1 MDIKELE
8 DYRLSDAVKFHTHL
22 NPRIWGTDEHLLPEV
37 REKLLAIAADFKEFL
52 GLDLEVKD
60 ITISG
65 SNAAYTYTD
74 HSDIDLHLVADL
86 PKADIGELYRELF
99 DAKKYQYNDQ
109 HNFTIGGYPVELYVQ
124 NANQDHKSQGIYSV
138 LNNNWVSVPKRRK
151 PDIDDISVKSKYED
165 LGNRIEAAIKSGDV
179 KQLEQLGSK
188 VREFRQA
195 GLDQTGEF
203 GPENLAFKVLRS
215 NGTLDRLRAA
225 RQAAKNQEL
234 SIDETREKIP
244 FKYGFKTQKPME
256 DWHPNEEPPGPES
269 KPEMPAGTVMV
280 DVSDVYDWYKLGQDI
295 SDLDH
300 ADPKM
305 YGQGAPQTI
314 INFGS
319 EDLEHKYIKKL
330 EKLGL
335 KTHDI
340 DPSGK
345 KLDRETEFRVN
356 ESADN
361 IQTQLEKF
369 AAFCSERL
377 GIENPPRIQ
386 LKKDPEWSKRNAT
399 FGRYMPEV
407 ETLVLSVANR
417 HPMDIMRTLAHEL
430 VHRRQD
436 EIEPMPGHAG
446 DTGSKWENEANARA
460 GVLMR
465 DWGAKNPGMF
475 DKKPLGEGTESNID
489 WVKPNFDYE
498 WDEIEF
504 QAKQPQVPADVRNYM
519 AKYFPNK
526 QAWMKSVQQGK
537 SVVMPPNHGQKIRN
551 YTDNK
556 QDLLHAL
563 SPASHD
569 PEGPAKEKRV
579 NALFDKGGPIE
590 MPIILKTSEGL
601 WLIGGKTRLGTAN
614 LLKGIPAKVWLIG
627 GQQVVA
633 EASGYIPVNKKE
645 AKDPRYSMAI
655 TVDIKPGEVKR
666 QAAKMGWKTN
676 PAGTP
681 PTARTN
687 GLVESLQRK
696 LDQVKAE
703 TLTEEQ
709 LDEVNMS
716 PGALQS
722 WAKEHAAGMK
732 SGFEAELIFKDL
744 LKDAD
749 DEEDE
754 DDGDMEPDY
763 DQDEQADDID
773 DVLEFFSSELTTR
786 ERNRLS
792 DEMYTNYREWYDEA
806 VLEAFEDRARWL
818 VKEYLEENKWD
829 WQDKIAEYLQDTLG
843 KTQEES
849 DVIMNQ
855 GQENDDGS
863 DNPDYVF
870 AQREVEDQFDKLVEQ
885 TVSEGFDND
894 NYQAAYDEFARD
906 FDGRTERDWLRTQGI
921 RNMSDVSNEYSIDWP
936 HWRPVGRERD
946 EFADGNYHSSYAE
959 MLANRLKETLGVK
972 TQVESGTRGASA
984 KRRTPSDVW
993 VFEADGSLNADA
1005 RTDMP
1010 VEIVSPPMPLE
1021 QTLEI
1026 MPKFFEWA
1034 ASQGAYANRSTGLHM
1049 SVSMPE
1055 HAGDNL
1061 DYAKAALFLGD
1072 QYVLEQFGR
1081 TAQSY
1086 CQSALKE
1093 IKKRIDQRRKNLIPA
1108 DNEVT
1113 KAFNQMREKLNALA
1127 TKAFA
1132 QPSGYGKY
1140 YSINPKEKYIEFR
1153 SAGGKDYIKDVPKL
1167 QNTMLRYAR
1176 AMSIGMDPAAEK
1188 AEYAKKLYKLLGNV
1202 ELQQNPADT
1211 TFGPTNKKTSGSVS
1225 AKSDKKD
1232 GIWYFTRYAAGELT
1246 KSDLKQ
1252 FVKQM
1257 QGEREAIKRVR
1268 SADKMWWKVYQAAY
1282 GPSDGPQIEVVARN
1296 PTEAVAVARK
1306 EWGITSATHR
1316 GFTDNDF
1323 VAEPLRPL
1331 TPAEIEQTRAQ
1342 FEPQAPA
1349 PDDSRFAYDPESN
1362 PTGNYVIRRRDPDSN
1377 TPTGPVIYRFRGDDA
1392 SDAVDQARG
1401 WMMRRGIGRSEI
1413 WLATSEST
1421 PEAILNAVPPA
1432 PSAPAGDRFAY
1443 DTNSNPEGNYVIRR
1457 RDGMGDNGTGPVI
1470 YRFTATDANDALE
1483 QTRQWREARGLNRLD
1498 VWLAHA
1504 ENVPPEILRAA
1515 PPGAINDM
1523 TTPWTVWNINDPSF
1537 TVTATG
1543 ATEQDAITDAMWNP
1557 INDIWT
1563 RGSNNS
1569 DEFRAIRAPLLNG
1582 ARSEMIPP
1590 GLVPPGMPPST
1601 PDGNWSLR
1609 NRNDS
1614 DTFGGA
1620 DGVGP
1625 ILYQFQADSNQQA
1638 FRVAGQYSNSL
1649 EIPRHRLWLSMTNEV
1664 PAEYRTQRGH
1674 FPDGIPPAG
1683 DANEDRTSTTGYWVV
1698 FNAANGSD
1706 LDNLALIP
1714 ARTSQD
1720 AQLAYRQWYQTTG
1733 YMLGRDSIFYIR
1745 PGDDVDVSDAR
1756 NRGLPM
1762 PPPMGSG
1769 SQTLEPSDPEGN
1781 WGIQAPNGQIVYRFV
1796 SHNATTLDARVS
1808 AWSDSTNSDVS
1819 NYRLVRVDP
1828 EEPDNSDDAGT
1839 TSPQWNIVDN
1849 DTGQLLHG
1857 FNGVPM
1863 NQAEANRIAADWL
1876 DRHGPEDA
1884 DMTQVSVV
1892 PVPQLYPGALDHITN
1907 SAIRDIPIDIAQNFQ
1922 EPPASWDSGAP
1933 STPQGPDLVQQLDLS
1948 TSPTSLSGRWY
1959 IVNHNTGEV
1968 VHDFTLP
1975 TSANRDYAEQQARTW
1990 QRTTGFDDPI
2000 RVYAAD

>member
-1 MDIKELE
+1 MDIKELQ
-8 DYRLSDAVKFHTHL
+8 DYRLADAVKFHTHL
-22 NPRIWGTDEHLLPEV
+22 NPKIWGPDEHLLPEV
-37 REKLLAIAADFKEFL
+37 GEKLLAIAADFKEFL

-86 PKADIGELYRELF
+86 PKADASELYRELF

-109 HNFTIGGYPVELYVQ
+109 HHFTIGGYPVELYVQ
-124 NANQDHKSQGIYSV
+124 NANEEPKSQGIYSV
-138 LNNNWVSVPKRRK
+138 VNNEWVSVPKRRK

-165 LGNRIEAAIKSGDV
+165 LGHRIDAAIESGDAS
-179 KQLEQLGSK
+179 QLDLLGKK

-225 RQAAKNQEL
+225 RQAAKDKEL
-234 SIDETREKIP
+234 SIDETEEKIP

-256 DWHPNEEPPGPES
+256 DWHPNEQPPGPEF
-269 KPEMPAGTVMV
+269 KPEMPAGTVLV
-280 DVSDVYDWYKLGQDI
+280 DVSDVYDWYKLGKDI
-295 SDLDH
+295 SNLDR
-300 ADPKM
+300 ADPEM

-319 EDLEHKYIKKL
+319 EDLEHKYIKKI

-340 DPSGK
+340 DPGGK
-345 KLDRETEFRVN
+345 KLDRKTSFKVN

-361 IQTQLEKF
+361 IQAQLEKF
-369 AAFCSERL
+369 AAYCSKKL
-377 GIENPPRIQ
+377 GIENPPKIQ
-386 LKKDPEWSKRNAT
+386 LKRDPEWSKRNST
-399 FGRYMPEV
+399 FGRYMPEIK
-407 ETLVLSVANR
+407 TLTLSVANR

-446 DTGSKWENEANARA
+446 NTGSKWENEANARA

-475 DKKPLGEGTESNID
+475 DKKPLGE
-489 WVKPNFDYE
+489 
-498 WDEIEF
+498 
-504 QAKQPQVPADVRNYM
+504 
-519 AKYFPNK
+519 
-526 QAWMKSVQQGK
+526 
-537 SVVMPPNHGQKIRN
+537 
-551 YTDNK
+551 
-556 QDLLHAL
+556 
-563 SPASHD
+563 
-569 PEGPAKEKRV
+569 
-579 NALFDKGGPIE
+579 
-590 MPIILKTSEGL
+590 
-601 WLIGGKTRLGTAN
+601 
-614 LLKGIPAKVWLIG
+614 
-627 GQQVVA
+627 
-633 EASGYIPVNKKE
+633 ASGYIPVTDAE
-645 AKDPRYSMAI
+645 ARDPRYSMAI
-655 TVDIKPGEVKR
+655 TQDIKPGEVKR
-666 QAAKMGWKTN
+666 QAAKMGWKTTA
-676 PAGTP
+676 AGTP
-681 PTARTN
+681 PTAKTN
-687 GLVESLQRK
+687 GLVESLQHK
-696 LDQVKAE
+696 LEQVKAE
-703 TLTEEQ
+703 TLNEEQ

-722 WAKEHAAGMK
+722 WAKEHAGGMK

-749 DEEDE
+749 EEEDE

-773 DVLEFFSSELTTR
+773 DVVNFFSSEMTSR
-786 ERNRLS
+786 ERNNLS
-792 DEMYTNYREWYDEA
+792 EEMYTNYREWYDEA
-806 VLEAFEDRARWL
+806 VLEQFEDRARWL
-818 VKEYLEENKWD
+818 VKEYLEENDWD
-829 WQDKIAEYLQDTLG
+829 WQDKIAEYLQDTMG
-843 KTQEES
+843 KTPEES
-849 DVIMNQ
+849 DAIMNQ

-870 AQREVEDQFDKLVEQ
+870 AQREVEDQFDKLVDR

-894 NYQAAYDEFARD
+894 NYQAAYDEFSSN
-906 FDGRTERDWLRTQGI
+906 FDGRTERDWLRSQGI

-936 HWRPVGRERD
+936 HWRPVARERD
-946 EFADGNYHSSYAE
+946 DFADGGYHSSYAE

-972 TQVESGTRGASA
+972 TQVETSTRGASA
-984 KRRTPSDVW
+984 KSRTPSDVW

-1005 RTDMP
+1005 RVDMP

-1021 QTLEI
+1021 QTLAI

-1034 ASQGAYANRSTGLHM
+1034 TSQGAYANKSTGLHM

-1081 TAQSY
+1081 AAQSY
-1086 CQSALKE
+1086 CSSALKE

-1113 KAFNQMREKLNALA
+1113 KAFNQMRTKLNSLA
-1127 TKAFA
+1127 TQAFA
-1132 QPSGYGKY
+1132 QPGGYGKY

-1176 AMSIGMDPAAEK
+1176 AMSIGMDPDAEK

-1202 ELQQNPADT
+1202 ELQQNPADA

-1225 AKSDKKD
+1225 AKPGEKSA
-1232 GIWYFTRYAAGELT
+1232 IWYFTRYAAGELT
-1246 KSDLKQ
+1246 ESDLKK

-1257 QGEREAIKRVR
+1257 QGERAAAKQAKQGDV
-1268 SADKMWWKVYQAAY
+1268 KMWYKVSYKSYA
-1282 GPSDGPQIEVVARN
+1282 GTEDGPQIEVVARS
-1296 PTEAVAVARK
+1296 PLEAISVARK
-1306 EWGITSATHR
+1306 EWGIPVSSHR
-1316 GFTDNDF
+1316 GFTSDDF
-1323 VAEPLRPL
+1323 IATPLRLL
-1331 TPAEIEQTRAQ
+1331 TPAEIEQTRNQ

-1349 PDDSRFAYDPESN
+1349 QDNSRFAYDPESN
-1362 PTGNYVIRRRDPDSN
+1362 PDGNYVIRRRDPDSN
-1377 TPTGPVIYRFRGDDA
+1377 TATGPVIYRFRGDEP
-1392 SDAVDQARG
+1392 SDAVEQARG
-1401 WMMRRGIGRSEI
+1401 WMMRRGIDRNEI

-1432 PSAPAGDRFAY
+1432 PGAPAGDRFAY
-1443 DTNSNPEGNYVIRR
+1443 DTNSDPNGNYVIRR
-1457 RDGMGDNGTGPVI
+1457 RDRMGNDGTGPVI
-1470 YRFTATDANDALE
+1470 YRFTASGVNDALD
-1483 QTRQWREARGLNRLD
+1483 QTERWKAARGLDRLD
-1498 VWLAHA
+1498 VWLTHVD
-1504 ENVPPEILRAA
+1504 NVPPEILYAA
-1515 PPGAINDM
+1515 PPSAAGVDWRRVPAAAGDW

-1543 ATEQDAITDAMWNP
+1543 VTEQDAITDAMWNP

-1569 DEFRAIRAPLLNG
+1569 DEFRAIRAPSLNG
-1582 ARSEMIPP
+1582 SRSEMIPP

-1614 DTFGGA
+1614 DTFGNA

-1638 FRVAGQYSNSL
+1638 FEVARQYSRSL
-1649 EIPRHRLWLSMTNEV
+1649 EIPRERLWLSMTNEV

-1706 LDNLALIP
+1706 LDNLALLP

-1733 YMLGRDSIFYIR
+1733 YMLGRDSIFYVR
-1745 PGDDVDVSDAR
+1745 PADDIDVSDAR
-1756 NRGLPM
+1756 NRDLPM
-1762 PPPMGSG
+1762 PPPMDSG
-1769 SQTLEPSDPEGN
+1769 PQTLEPSNPEGN
-1781 WGIQAPNGQIVYRFV
+1781 WGIQAPNGQIVYRFI
-1796 SHNATTLDARVS
+1796 SHDTTTLDARVS
-1808 AWSDSTNSDVS
+1808 AWSNSTNSDVS
-1819 NYRLVRVDP
+1819 DYRLVRVDP
-1828 EEPDNSDDAGT
+1828 E
-1839 TSPQWNIVDN
+1839 
-1849 DTGQLLHG
+1849 DTG
-1857 FNGVPM
+1857 P
-1863 NQAEANRIAADWL
+1863 AA
-1876 DRHGPEDA
+1876 
-1884 DMTQVSVV
+1884 TSN
-1892 PVPQLYPGALDHITN
+1892 ITN
-1907 SAIRDIPIDIAQNFQ
+1907 AAIRDIPIDIAQNFQ
-1922 EPPASWDSGAP
+1922 E
-1933 STPQGPDLVQQLDLS
+1933 PDLVQQLDLS
-1948 TSPTSLSGRWY
+1948 TSPTSLSGRWL
-1959 IVNHNTGEV
+1959 IVNSNTGEV
-1968 VHDFTLP
+1968 VHEFTLP
-1975 TSANRDYAEQQARTW
+1975 TSANRHYAEQEAGDW
-1990 QRTTGFDDPI
+1990 LRTTGFDDPV
-2000 RVYAAD
+2000 RVYAGD

>member
-1 MDIKELE
+1 
-8 DYRLSDAVKFHTHL
+8 
-22 NPRIWGTDEHLLPEV
+22 
-37 REKLLAIAADFKEFL
+37 
-52 GLDLEVKD
+52 
-60 ITISG
+60 
-65 SNAAYTYTD
+65 
-74 HSDIDLHLVADL
+74 
-86 PKADIGELYRELF
+86 
-99 DAKKYQYNDQ
+99 
-109 HNFTIGGYPVELYVQ
+109 
-124 NANQDHKSQGIYSV
+124 
-138 LNNNWVSVPKRRK
+138 
-151 PDIDDISVKSKYED
+151 
-165 LGNRIEAAIKSGDV
+165 
-179 KQLEQLGSK
+179 
-188 VREFRQA
+188 
-195 GLDQTGEF
+195 
-203 GPENLAFKVLRS
+203 
-215 NGTLDRLRAA
+215 
-225 RQAAKNQEL
+225 
-234 SIDETREKIP
+234 
-244 FKYGFKTQKPME
+244 
-256 DWHPNEEPPGPES
+256 
-269 KPEMPAGTVMV
+269 
-280 DVSDVYDWYKLGQDI
+280 
-295 SDLDH
+295 
-300 ADPKM
+300 
-305 YGQGAPQTI
+305 
-314 INFGS
+314 
-319 EDLEHKYIKKL
+319 
-330 EKLGL
+330 
-335 KTHDI
+335 
-340 DPSGK
+340 
-345 KLDRETEFRVN
+345 
-356 ESADN
+356 
-361 IQTQLEKF
+361 
-369 AAFCSERL
+369 
-377 GIENPPRIQ
+377 
-386 LKKDPEWSKRNAT
+386 
-399 FGRYMPEV
+399 
-407 ETLVLSVANR
+407 
-417 HPMDIMRTLAHEL
+417 MRTLAHEF
-430 VHRRQD
+430 VHRKQAETGD
-436 EIEPMPGHAG
+436 MPADAG
-446 DTGSKWENEANARA
+446 DTGSEWENEANAEA
-460 GVLMR
+460 GVIMR
-465 DWGAKNPGMF
+465 DWGAKNPELF
-475 DKKPLGEGTESNID
+475 DKKSISES
-489 WVKPNFDYE
+489 
-498 WDEIEF
+498 
-504 QAKQPQVPADVRNYM
+504 
-519 AKYFPNK
+519 
-526 QAWMKSVQQGK
+526 
-537 SVVMPPNHGQKIRN
+537 
-551 YTDNK
+551 
-556 QDLLHAL
+556 
-563 SPASHD
+563 
-569 PEGPAKEKRV
+569 
-579 NALFDKGGPIE
+579 
-590 MPIILKTSEGL
+590 
-601 WLIGGKTRLGTAN
+601 
-614 LLKGIPAKVWLIG
+614 
-627 GQQVVA
+627 
-633 EASGYIPVNKKE
+633 SGYIPVTDAE
-645 AKDPRYSMAI
+645 ARDPRYSMAI
-655 TVDIKPGEVKR
+655 TQDIKPGEVKR

-749 DEEDE
+749 EGEADE
-754 DDGDMEPDY
+754 DDGDTEPDY

-773 DVLEFFSSELTTR
+773 DVLEFFSSELTLR

-806 VLEAFEDRARWL
+806 VLEAFEDRARTL
-818 VKEYLEENKWD
+818 VKEYIEENDWD

-855 GQENDDGS
+855 GEENDDGS

-870 AQREVEDQFDKLVEQ
+870 AMREVEDQFDKLIDRII
-885 TVSEGFDND
+885 SEGFDND
-894 NYQAAYDEFARD
+894 DYQAAYDEFARD
-906 FDGRTERDWLRTQGI
+906 FDGRSERDWLRSQGI

-946 EFADGNYHSSYAE
+946 DFADGNYHSSYAE

-984 KRRTPSDVW
+984 KSRTPSDVW

-1005 RTDMP
+1005 RVDMP

-1021 QTLEI
+1021 KTLEI

-1086 CQSALKE
+1086 CSSALKE

-1113 KAFNQMREKLNALA
+1113 KAFNQMRTKLNSIA

-1132 QPSGYGKY
+1132 QPGGYGKY
-1140 YSINPKEKYIEFR
+1140 FSINPKEKYIEFR

-1232 GIWYFTRYAAGELT
+1232 AIWYFTRYAAGELT
-1246 KSDLKQ
+1246 ESDLKQ
-1252 FVKQM
+1252 FVKKM

-1268 SADKMWWKVYQAAY
+1268 SADKMWWKVYYASY

-1323 VAEPLRPL
+1323 VAEPLRML
-1331 TPAEIEQTRAQ
+1331 TPAEIEQTRNQ
-1342 FEPQAPA
+1342 FELQAPA
-1349 PDDSRFAYDPESN
+1349 QDDSRFAYDPESN
-1362 PTGNYVIRRRDPDSN
+1362 PTGNFVIRRRDPDSN
-1377 TPTGPVIYRFRGDDA
+1377 TATGPVIYRFRGDDA
-1392 SDAVDQARG
+1392 NDAVEQARG
-1401 WMMRRGIGRSEI
+1401 WMMRRGIGRNEI

-1421 PEAILNAVPPA
+1421 PEAILNAVPA
-1432 PSAPAGDRFAY
+1432 PGTPAGDRFAY
-1443 DTNSNPEGNYVIRR
+1443 DTNSDPNGNYVIRR
-1457 RDGMGDNGTGPVI
+1457 RDRMGNDGTGPVI
-1470 YRFTATDANDALE
+1470 YRFTASGVTDALE
-1483 QTRQWREARGLNRLD
+1483 QTERWKAARGLDRLD
-1498 VWLAHA
+1498 VWLTHA
-1504 ENVPPEILRAA
+1504 DNVPPEILRAT
-1515 PPGAINDM
+1515 PPTINDM
-1523 TTPWTVWNINDPSF
+1523 TAPWTVWNINDPTF

-1625 ILYQFQADSNQQA
+1625 ILYQFQADSNQRA
-1638 FRVAGQYSNSL
+1638 FEVAGQYSNSL

-1674 FPDGIPPAG
+1674 FSGGIPPAG
-1683 DANEDRTSTTGYWVV
+1683 NADEDRTSDTGYWIV
-1698 FNAANGSD
+1698 FNAATGSD
-1706 LDNLALIP
+1706 LDNLALLP
-1714 ARTSQD
+1714 ARTAQD

-1733 YMLGRDSIFYIR
+1733 YMLGRDAIFYVR
-1745 PGDDVDVSDAR
+1745 PGNDLDVSDAR
-1756 NRGLPM
+1756 RRGLPV

-1769 SQTLEPSDPEGN
+1769 PQTLEPSDPEGN

-1796 SHNATTLDARVS
+1796 SHDATTLDSRVS
-1808 AWSDSTNSDVS
+1808 AWSNSTNSDVS
-1819 NYRLVRVDP
+1819 DYRLVRVEP
-1828 EEPDNSDDAGT
+1828 E
-1839 TSPQWNIVDN
+1839 
-1849 DTGQLLHG
+1849 DTG
-1857 FNGVPM
+1857 P
-1863 NQAEANRIAADWL
+1863 AA
-1876 DRHGPEDA
+1876 
-1884 DMTQVSVV
+1884 TSN
-1892 PVPQLYPGALDHITN
+1892 ITN
-1907 SAIRDIPIDIAQNFQ
+1907 TAIRDIPIDIAQNFQ
-1922 EPPASWDSGAP
+1922 EPPTSWDSGTP
-1933 STPQGPDLVQQLDLS
+1933 STPQGSDLVQQLDLS

-1959 IVNHNTGEV
+1959 VVNHNTGEI

-1975 TSANRDYAEQQARTW
+1975 TSANRHYAEQQAAVW
-1990 QRTTGFDDPI
+1990 QRMTGFDDPI

>member
-22 NPRIWGTDEHLLPEV
+22 NPRIWGSDEHLLPEV
-37 REKLLAIAADFKEFL
+37 RQKLLAIAADFKEFL

-124 NANQDHKSQGIYSV
+124 NASEEHKSQGIYSIA
-138 LNNNWVSVPKRRK
+138 NNDWVSVPKRRQ

-165 LGNRIEAAIKSGDV
+165 LGNRIESAIKLGDV
-179 KQLEQLGSK
+179 KQLELLGSK

-234 SIDETREKIP
+234 SIDETAEKIP
-244 FKYGFKTQKPME
+244 FKYGFHTDNSKSDAVTENVK
-256 DWHPNEEPPGPES
+256 ES
-269 KPEMPAGTVMV
+269 VV
-280 DVSDVYDWYKLGQDI
+280 D
-295 SDLDH
+295 
-300 ADPKM
+300 
-305 YGQGAPQTI
+305 
-314 INFGS
+314 
-319 EDLEHKYIKKL
+319 
-330 EKLGL
+330 
-335 KTHDI
+335 
-340 DPSGK
+340 
-345 KLDRETEFRVN
+345 
-356 ESADN
+356 
-361 IQTQLEKF
+361 IQAQLEKF
-369 AAFCSERL
+369 AAYCSERL
-377 GIENPPRIQ
+377 GIENAPRIQ
-386 LKKDPEWSKRNAT
+386 LKRDPAWSQRNAT
-399 FGRYMPEV
+399 FGRYMPEIN
-407 ETLVLSVANR
+407 TLTLSVANR

-446 DTGSKWENEANARA
+446 DTGSEWENEANAQA

-475 DKKPLGEGTESNID
+475 DKKPLGEGKITLSTDPNWYGAEVGDYKATGPVTNISAD
-489 WVKPNFDYE
+489 QLVGFEPDDKMNQPKSKANVKKIVAGLKKGDKLPPLLVRKYKKGYQVLDGHHRFWAYKSLGVKS
-498 WDEIEF
+498 IPV
-504 QAKQPQVPADVRNYM
+504 QVVPASD
-519 AKYFPNK
+519 
-526 QAWMKSVQQGK
+526 
-537 SVVMPPNHGQKIRN
+537 I
-551 YTDNK
+551 
-556 QDLLHAL
+556 
-563 SPASHD
+563 
-569 PEGPAKEKRV
+569 EEK
-579 NALFDKGGPIE
+579 
-590 MPIILKTSEGL
+590 
-601 WLIGGKTRLGTAN
+601 
-614 LLKGIPAKVWLIG
+614 

-633 EASGYIPVNKKE
+633 EASGYIPVTDAE

-655 TVDIKPGEVKR
+655 TQDIKPGEVQR

-703 TLTEEQ
+703 TLTEQQ

-749 DEEDE
+749 EGEAD

-773 DVLEFFSSELTTR
+773 DVLEFFSSEMTTR
-786 ERNRLS
+786 QRRDLS

-806 VLEAFEDRARWL
+806 VLEAFEDRARML
-818 VKEYLEENKWD
+818 VKEYLEENDWD
-829 WQDKIAEYLQDTLG
+829 WQEKIAEYLQDTLG
-843 KTQEES
+843 KTPDETEELFA
-849 DVIMNQ
+849 Q
-855 GQENDDGS
+855 GEENE
-863 DNPDYVF
+863 DYAF

-894 NYQAAYDEFARD
+894 NYQAAYDEFASN
-906 FDGRTERDWLRTQGI
+906 FDGRSERDWLRTQGI

-946 EFADGNYHSSYAE
+946 DFADGQYHSSYAE

-972 TQVESGTRGASA
+972 TQVETGTRGASA
-984 KRRTPSDVW
+984 KSRTPSDVW

-1005 RTDMP
+1005 RVDMP

-1021 QTLEI
+1021 KTLEI

-1034 ASQGAYANRSTGLHM
+1034 TSQGAYANKSTGMHM
-1049 SVSMPE
+1049 SISMPE

-1093 IKKRIDQRRKNLIPA
+1093 IKKRIDQRRKNLVPA

-1113 KAFNQMREKLNALA
+1113 KAFDQMRTKLNTIA

-1132 QPSGYGKY
+1132 QSGGYGKY

-1232 GIWYFTRYAAGELT
+1232 AIWYFTRYAAGELT
-1246 KSDLKQ
+1246 ESDLKK

-1268 SADKMWWKVYQAAY
+1268 SADKMWWKVYYASY

-1323 VAEPLRPL
+1323 VAEPLRML

-1342 FEPQAPA
+1342 FEPQATA
-1349 PDDSRFAYDPESN
+1349 PDDSRFTYDPESN
-1362 PTGNYVIRRRDPDSN
+1362 PDGNYVIRRRDPDSN
-1377 TPTGPVIYRFRGDDA
+1377 TATGPVIYRFRGDEP

-1401 WMMRRGIGRSEI
+1401 WMIRRGIGRQEI

-1432 PSAPAGDRFAY
+1432 PGTPAGDRFAY
-1443 DTNSNPEGNYVIRR
+1443 DTNSDPNGNYVIRR
-1457 RDGMGDNGTGPVI
+1457 RDRMGNDGTGPVI
-1470 YRFTATDANDALE
+1470 YRFTASGVNDALDHTE
-1483 QTRQWREARGLNRLD
+1483 RWKAARGLNRLD
-1498 VWLAHA
+1498 VWLTHA
-1504 ENVPPEILRAA
+1504 DNVPQEILNAA
-1515 PPGAINDM
+1515 PPGDAAGDW

-1543 ATEQDAITDAMWNP
+1543 VTEQDAITDAMWNP

-1590 GLVPPGMPPST
+1590 GLVPPEMPPST

-1625 ILYQFQADSNQQA
+1625 ILYQFQADSNQRA
-1638 FRVAGQYSNSL
+1638 FEVAGQYSNSL

-1664 PAEYRTQRGH
+1664 PANYRTQPTQVR
-1674 FPDGIPPAG
+1674 DTIIPPAG
-1683 DANEDRTSTTGYWVV
+1683 NADEDRTSTTGYWVV
-1698 FNAANGSD
+1698 FNAATGSD
-1706 LDNLALIP
+1706 LDNLALLP

-1720 AQLAYRQWYQTTG
+1720 AQLAYRQWYQRTG

-1756 NRGLPM
+1756 NRDLPV
-1762 PPPMGSG
+1762 PPPMTAGP
-1769 SQTLEPSDPEGN
+1769 QTLEPSNPEGN
-1781 WGIQAPNGQIVYRFV
+1781 WGIRAPDGRIVYRFI
-1796 SHNATTLDARVS
+1796 SHNTGTLIDRLRAYADAVGQ
-1808 AWSDSTNSDVS
+1808 DYS
-1819 NYRLVRVDP
+1819 NYSIDRVDP
-1828 EEPDNSDDAGT
+1828 EEPDNSTDAGT

-1849 DTGQLLHG
+1849 DTGQVLHG
-1857 FNGVPM
+1857 FNGAPM
-1863 NQAEANRIAADWL
+1863 NQAEANRIAAGWL

-1907 SAIRDIPIDIAQNFQ
+1907 NAIRDIPIDIAQNFQ

-1933 STPQGPDLVQQLDLS
+1933 PTPQGPDLVQQLDLS
-1948 TSPTSLSGRWY
+1948 TSPTSLSGRWR
-1959 IVNHNTGEV
+1959 IVNSDTGEV

-1975 TSANRDYAEQQARTW
+1975 TSANRHYAEQQAAVW
-1990 QRTTGFDDPI
+1990 QRMTGYDDPY

>member
-22 NPRIWGTDEHLLPEV
+22 NPRIWGSDEHLLPEV
-37 REKLLAIAADFKEFL
+37 RQKLLAIAADFKEFL

-124 NANQDHKSQGIYSV
+124 NASQEHKSQGIYSIA
-138 LNNNWVSVPKRRK
+138 NNDWVSVPKRRQ

-165 LGNRIEAAIKSGDV
+165 LGHRIESAIKSGDV
-179 KQLEQLGSK
+179 KQLELLGSK

-234 SIDETREKIP
+234 SIDEAGKKKKKKSFR
-244 FKYGFKTQKPME
+244 YGFGGY
-256 DWHPNEEPPGPES
+256 HYPGYHYYGQTDTADVGGD
-269 KPEMPAGTVMV
+269 AGTENIKESV
-280 DVSDVYDWYKLGQDI
+280 GDI
-295 SDLDH
+295 Q
-300 ADPKM
+300 A
-305 YGQGAPQTI
+305 
-314 INFGS
+314 
-319 EDLEHKYIKKL
+319 
-330 EKLGL
+330 
-335 KTHDI
+335 
-340 DPSGK
+340 
-345 KLDRETEFRVN
+345 
-356 ESADN
+356 
-361 IQTQLEKF
+361 QLEKF
-369 AAFCSERL
+369 AAYCSDEL
-377 GIENPPRIQ
+377 GIENAPRIQ
-386 LKKDPEWSKRNAT
+386 LKRDPAWSQRNST
-399 FGRYMPEV
+399 FGRYMPKIN
-407 ETLVLSVANR
+407 TLTLSVANR

-446 DTGSKWENEANARA
+446 DTGSKWENQANAQA

-475 DKKPLGEGTESNID
+475 DRKPLG
-489 WVKPNFDYE
+489 
-498 WDEIEF
+498 
-504 QAKQPQVPADVRNYM
+504 
-519 AKYFPNK
+519 
-526 QAWMKSVQQGK
+526 
-537 SVVMPPNHGQKIRN
+537 
-551 YTDNK
+551 
-556 QDLLHAL
+556 
-563 SPASHD
+563 
-569 PEGPAKEKRV
+569 
-579 NALFDKGGPIE
+579 
-590 MPIILKTSEGL
+590 
-601 WLIGGKTRLGTAN
+601 
-614 LLKGIPAKVWLIG
+614 
-627 GQQVVA
+627 
-633 EASGYIPVNKKE
+633 EASGYIPVTDAE
-645 AKDPRYSMAI
+645 ARDPRYSMAI
-655 TVDIKPGEVKR
+655 TQDIRPGEVQR
-666 QAAKMGWKTN
+666 QAAKMGWKTTA
-676 PAGTP
+676 AGTP

-754 DDGDMEPDY
+754 DDGDTEPDY

-773 DVLEFFSSELTTR
+773 DVLRFFSSEMTTR
-786 ERNRLS
+786 QRRDLS

-806 VLEAFEDRARWL
+806 VLEAFEDRARML
-818 VKEYLEENKWD
+818 VKEYLEENDWD

-843 KTQEES
+843 KTPEES
-849 DVIMNQ
+849 DAIMNQ

-894 NYQAAYDEFARD
+894 NYQAAYDEFASN
-906 FDGRTERDWLRTQGI
+906 FDGRSERDWLRTQGI

-936 HWRPVGRERD
+936 HWRPVARERD
-946 EFADGNYHSSYAE
+946 DFVDGNYHSSYAE

-972 TQVESGTRGASA
+972 TQVESGTRGASE
-984 KRRTPSDVW
+984 KSRTPDDVW

-1005 RTDMP
+1005 RVDMP

-1093 IKKRIDQRRKNLIPA
+1093 IKKRIDQRRKNLRPA

-1113 KAFNQMREKLNALA
+1113 KAFNQMREKLNSLA

-1132 QPSGYGKY
+1132 QPGGYGKY
-1140 YSINPKEKYIEFR
+1140 FSINPKEKYIEFR

-1246 KSDLKQ
+1246 ESDLKK

-1268 SADKMWWKVYQAAY
+1268 SADKMWWKVYYASPGA
-1282 GPSDGPQIEVVARN
+1282 SDGPQIEVVARN

-1323 VAEPLRPL
+1323 VAEPLRML
-1331 TPAEIEQTRAQ
+1331 TPAEIEQTRNQ

-1349 PDDSRFAYDPESN
+1349 PDDGRFAYDPESN
-1362 PTGNYVIRRRDPDSN
+1362 PTGNFVIRRRDPDSN
-1377 TPTGPVIYRFRGDDA
+1377 TATGPVIYRFQGGDA
-1392 SDAVDQARG
+1392 NDAVEQARG
-1401 WMMRRGIGRSEI
+1401 WMMRRGIARTEI

-1432 PSAPAGDRFAY
+1432 PDAPGGDRFAY
-1443 DTNSNPEGNYVIRR
+1443 DTNSNPDGNYVIRR
-1457 RDGMGDNGTGPVI
+1457 RDGTGNDGVGPVI
-1470 YRFTATDANDALE
+1470 YRFIASGVTDALD
-1483 QTRQWREARGLNRLD
+1483 QSQQWREARGLDRLD
-1498 VWLAHA
+1498 VWLSHV

-1515 PPGAINDM
+1515 PS
-1523 TTPWTVWNINDPSF
+1523 TTVD
-1537 TVTATG
+1537 
-1543 ATEQDAITDAMWNP
+1543 NP
-1557 INDIWT
+1557 PAS
-1563 RGSNNS
+1563 RGS
-1569 DEFRAIRAPLLNG
+1569 
-1582 ARSEMIPP
+1582 RSELIPP
-1590 GLVPPGMPPST
+1590 GLVPPGMPPNT
-1601 PDGNWSLR
+1601 PDGNWSIR
-1609 NRNDS
+1609 NRNNSLD
-1614 DTFGGA
+1614 FGGA
-1620 DGVGP
+1620 DGIGP
-1625 ILYQFQADSNQQA
+1625 ILYQFQA
-1638 FRVAGQYSNSL
+1638 GSNSQAIDTSRQYARAL
-1649 EIPRHRLWLSMTNEV
+1649 EIPRERLWLSMTNEV
-1664 PAEYRTQRGH
+1664 PANYRTPPTQVQ
-1674 FPDGIPPAG
+1674 DTIIPPAG
-1683 DANEDRTSTTGYWVV
+1683 NADERRISDTGYWIV
-1698 FNAANGSD
+1698 FNAATGSD
-1706 LDNLALIP
+1706 LDNLALLP

-1745 PGDDVDVSDAR
+1745 PGDDVDVSDATR
-1756 NRGLPM
+1756 RGLPM

-1769 SQTLEPSDPEGN
+1769 PQTLEPSDPEGN

-1808 AWSDSTNSDVS
+1808 AWSNSTNSDVS
-1819 NYRLVRVDP
+1819 DYRLVRVEP
-1828 EEPDNSDDAGT
+1828 EEPNNSDDAGT

-1863 NQAEANRIAADWL
+1863 NQAEANRIAAGWL

-1907 SAIRDIPIDIAQNFQ
+1907 SAIRDIPMDIAQNFQ
-1922 EPPASWDSGAP
+1922 EPPASWDSGTPVTRGEWGGGDPAAQQGTDM
-1933 STPQGPDLVQQLDLS
+1933 STAN
-1948 TSPTSLSGRWY
+1948 TSRSGRWL
-1959 IVNHNTGEV
+1959 IVNSDTGEIV
-1968 VHDFTLP
+1968 DEFTLP
-1975 TSANRDYAEQQARTW
+1975 TSANRRYAEQEAAERARVD
-1990 QRTTGFDDPI
+1990 GIDHPY

>member
-1 MDIKELE
+1 MDIKELQ
-8 DYRLSDAVKFHTHL
+8 DYRLSDAIKFHTHL
-22 NPRIWGTDEHLLPEV
+22 NPRIWGPDEHLLPEV

-74 HSDIDLHLVADL
+74 HSDIDLHLVTDL

-109 HNFTIGGYPVELYVQ
+109 HDFTIGGYPVELYVQ
-124 NANQDHKSQGIYSV
+124 NASQDHKSQGIYSV
-138 LNNNWVSVPKRRK
+138 VNNEWVSVPKRRR

-165 LGNRIEAAIKSGDV
+165 LGHRIESAIKLGDV

-234 SIDETREKIP
+234 SIDETQEKIP
-244 FKYGFKTQKPME
+244 FKYGFRTDDSKSDAVTENVK
-256 DWHPNEEPPGPES
+256 ES
-269 KPEMPAGTVMV
+269 V
-280 DVSDVYDWYKLGQDI
+280 DDI
-295 SDLDH
+295 Q
-300 ADPKM
+300 A
-305 YGQGAPQTI
+305 
-314 INFGS
+314 
-319 EDLEHKYIKKL
+319 
-330 EKLGL
+330 
-335 KTHDI
+335 
-340 DPSGK
+340 
-345 KLDRETEFRVN
+345 
-356 ESADN
+356 
-361 IQTQLEKF
+361 QLEKF
-369 AAFCSERL
+369 AAYCSEKL
-377 GIENPPRIQ
+377 GIENAPRIQ
-386 LKKDPEWSKRNAT
+386 LKRDPAWSQRNST
-399 FGRYMPEV
+399 FGRYMPEIN
-407 ETLVLSVANR
+407 TLTLSVANR

-446 DTGSKWENEANARA
+446 NTGSKWENEANAEA

-475 DKKPLGEGTESNID
+475 DKKPLGE
-489 WVKPNFDYE
+489 
-498 WDEIEF
+498 
-504 QAKQPQVPADVRNYM
+504 
-519 AKYFPNK
+519 
-526 QAWMKSVQQGK
+526 
-537 SVVMPPNHGQKIRN
+537 
-551 YTDNK
+551 
-556 QDLLHAL
+556 
-563 SPASHD
+563 
-569 PEGPAKEKRV
+569 
-579 NALFDKGGPIE
+579 
-590 MPIILKTSEGL
+590 
-601 WLIGGKTRLGTAN
+601 
-614 LLKGIPAKVWLIG
+614 
-627 GQQVVA
+627 
-633 EASGYIPVNKKE
+633 ASGYIPVTDAE

-655 TVDIKPGEVKR
+655 TQDIKPGEVKR

-681 PTARTN
+681 PTAQTN

-754 DDGDMEPDY
+754 DDGDTEPDY
-763 DQDEQADDID
+763 DQDQQADNID
-773 DVLEFFSSELTTR
+773 DVVNFFSSEMTSR
-786 ERNRLS
+786 ERNNLS
-792 DEMYTNYREWYDEA
+792 EEMYTNYREWYDEA

-818 VKEYLEENKWD
+818 VKEYLEENSWD
-829 WQDKIAEYLQDTLG
+829 WQDKIAEYLQDTMG
-843 KTQEES
+843 KTPEES
-849 DVIMNQ
+849 DAIMNQ

-894 NYQAAYDEFARD
+894 NYQAAYDEFASD
-906 FDGRTERDWLRTQGI
+906 FDGRSERDWLRTQGI

-936 HWRPVGRERD
+936 HWRPVGRERN
-946 EFADGNYHSSYAE
+946 EFADGDYHSSYAE
-959 MLANRLKETLGVK
+959 MLANRLKQKLGVK
-972 TQVESGTRGASA
+972 TQVESGTRGATA
-984 KRRTPSDVW
+984 KSRTPDDVW
-993 VFEADGSLNADA
+993 VFEADGSLRADA
-1005 RTDMP
+1005 KTDMP

-1021 QTLEI
+1021 KTLAI

-1034 ASQGAYANRSTGLHM
+1034 EDNGAYANGSTGLHM

-1093 IKKRIDQRRKNLIPA
+1093 IEKRINSRRKSLIPA
-1108 DNEVT
+1108 DNLVK
-1113 KAFNQMREKLNALA
+1113 KAFDQMRTKLNSMA
-1127 TKAFA
+1127 TQAFA
-1132 QPSGYGKY
+1132 SPGGFGKY
-1140 YSINPKEKYIEFR
+1140 YSINPKAKYIEFR
-1153 SAGGKDYIKDVPKL
+1153 SAGNKDYIKDVPKL
-1167 QNTMLRYAR
+1167 QNTLMRYAR
-1176 AMSIGMDPAAEK
+1176 AMSIGMDPGAEK

-1202 ELQQNPADT
+1202 ELQPTPADT
-1211 TFGPTNKKTSGSVS
+1211 TFGPTNKKTSGGVTP
-1225 AKSDKKD
+1225 KSDKKD
-1232 GIWYFTRYAAGELT
+1232 AIWYFTQYAAGALT
-1246 KSDLKQ
+1246 ESNLKGYI
-1252 FVKQM
+1252 KQM
-1257 QGEREAIKRVR
+1257 QQEREAVKRVR
-1268 SADKMWWKVYQAAY
+1268 SADKMWWKVHYASY

-1296 PTEAVAVARK
+1296 PAEAVAVARK

-1323 VAEPLRPL
+1323 VAEPLRML
-1331 TPAEIEQTRAQ
+1331 TPAEIEQTRNQ

-1349 PDDSRFAYDPESN
+1349 QDDSRFAYDPESN
-1362 PTGNYVIRRRDPDSN
+1362 PTGNFVIRRRDPDSN
-1377 TPTGPVIYRFRGDDA
+1377 TATGPVIYRFRGDDA
-1392 SDAVDQARG
+1392 NDAVEQARG
-1401 WMMRRGIGRSEI
+1401 WMMRRGIGRNEI

-1432 PSAPAGDRFAY
+1432 PGAAAGDRFAY
-1443 DTNSNPEGNYVIRR
+1443 DTNSNPDGNYVIRR
-1457 RDGMGDNGTGPVI
+1457 RDGTDMEGIGPVI
-1470 YRFTATDANDALE
+1470 YRFIASGVNDALE
-1483 QTRQWREARGLNRLD
+1483 QTRQWRESRGLNLLD
-1498 VWLAHA
+1498 VWLANA
-1504 ENVPPEILRAA
+1504 ENVPPAILAA
-1515 PPGAINDM
+1515 GGFA
-1523 TTPWTVWNINDPSF
+1523 TEWEVWNINDPSF
-1537 TVTATG
+1537 TVIATG
-1543 ATEQDAITDAMWNP
+1543 QTADDAITDAMWNP
-1557 INDIWT
+1557 VNDIWT

-1569 DEFRAIRAPLLNG
+1569 DEFRARRVPTVANPPATQRTSFGNID
-1582 ARSEMIPP
+1582 MIPP
-1590 GLVPPGMPPST
+1590 GLVPPGMPPNT
-1601 PDGNWSLR
+1601 PDGNWSIR
-1609 NRNDS
+1609 NRNNS
-1614 DTFGGA
+1614 DDFGGA
-1620 DGVGP
+1620 DGIGP
-1625 ILYQFQADSNQQA
+1625 ILYQFQA
-1638 FRVAGQYSNSL
+1638 GSNSQAIDTSRQYARAL
-1649 EIPRHRLWLSMTNEV
+1649 EIPRERLWLSMTNEV

-1683 DANEDRTSTTGYWVV
+1683 NADDDRTSTTGYWVV

-1706 LDNLALIP
+1706 LDNLAFLP
-1714 ARTSQD
+1714 ARTGQD

-1733 YMLGRDSIFYIR
+1733 YMLGRDSIFYVR
-1745 PGDDVDVSDAR
+1745 PGDHMDIEDAR
-1756 NRGLPM
+1756 NRDLPM

-1769 SQTLEPSDPEGN
+1769 PQTLRPSDPEGN

-1796 SHNATTLDARVS
+1796 SHDATTLDARVS
-1808 AWSDSTNSDVS
+1808 AWSNSTNSDVS
-1819 NYRLVRVDP
+1819 NYRLVRVEP
-1828 EEPDNSDDAGT
+1828 EESTNSDDAGT

-1863 NQAEANRIAADWL
+1863 NQAEANRIAAGWL

-1922 EPPASWDSGAP
+1922 EPPASWDSGTP
-1933 STPQGPDLVQQLDLS
+1933 PTPQGSDLVQQLDLS

-1959 IVNHNTGEV
+1959 VVNHNTGEI
-1968 VHDFTLP
+1968 VHEFMLP
-1975 TSANRDYAEQQARTW
+1975 TSANRFYAEQEAEDW

>member
-109 HNFTIGGYPVELYVQ
+109 HDFTIGGYPVELYVQ

-138 LNNNWVSVPKRRK
+138 VNNEWVSVPKRRQ

-165 LGNRIEAAIKSGDV
+165 LGHRIEAAIKSGDV

-234 SIDETREKIP
+234 SIDETQEKIP

-256 DWHPNEEPPGPES
+256 DWHPNEQPPGPEF
-269 KPEMPAGTVMV
+269 KPEMPAGTVLV
-280 DVSDVYDWYKLGQDI
+280 DVSDTYDWYKLGKDI
-295 SDLDH
+295 SNLDLADH
-300 ADPKM
+300 EM

-319 EDLEHKYIKKL
+319 EDLEHKYIKKI

-340 DPSGK
+340 DPGGK
-345 KLDRETEFRVN
+345 KLDRKTAFKVN
-356 ESADN
+356 ENAAD
-361 IQTQLEKF
+361 IQAQLEKF
-369 AAFCSERL
+369 AAYCSDEL

-386 LKKDPEWSKRNAT
+386 LKRDPAWSQRNST
-399 FGRYMPEV
+399 FGRYMPEIN
-407 ETLVLSVANR
+407 TLTLSVANR

-446 DTGSKWENEANARA
+446 DTGSKWENQANAQA

-475 DKKPLGEGTESNID
+475 DKKPLGE
-489 WVKPNFDYE
+489 
-498 WDEIEF
+498 
-504 QAKQPQVPADVRNYM
+504 
-519 AKYFPNK
+519 
-526 QAWMKSVQQGK
+526 
-537 SVVMPPNHGQKIRN
+537 
-551 YTDNK
+551 
-556 QDLLHAL
+556 
-563 SPASHD
+563 
-569 PEGPAKEKRV
+569 
-579 NALFDKGGPIE
+579 
-590 MPIILKTSEGL
+590 
-601 WLIGGKTRLGTAN
+601 
-614 LLKGIPAKVWLIG
+614 
-627 GQQVVA
+627 
-633 EASGYIPVNKKE
+633 ASGYIPVTDAE

-666 QAAKMGWKTN
+666 QAAKMGWKTTA
-676 PAGTP
+676 AGTP

-749 DEEDE
+749 DEDDD

-818 VKEYLEENKWD
+818 VKEYLEENDWD

-849 DVIMNQ
+849 DAIMNQ

-894 NYQAAYDEFARD
+894 NYQAAYDEFASN
-906 FDGRTERDWLRTQGI
+906 FDGRSERDWLRTQGI

-936 HWRPVGRERD
+936 HWRPVGRD
-946 EFADGNYHSSYAE
+946 NDDFADGNYHSSYAE

-984 KRRTPSDVW
+984 KSRTPSDVW

-1021 QTLEI
+1021 KTLEI

-1034 ASQGAYANRSTGLHM
+1034 TSQGAYANRSTGLHM

-1113 KAFNQMREKLNALA
+1113 KAFNQMREKLNSLA

-1246 KSDLKQ
+1246 ESDLKQ

-1268 SADKMWWKVYQAAY
+1268 SADKMWWKVYYASY

-1323 VAEPLRPL
+1323 VAEPLRML

-1377 TPTGPVIYRFRGDDA
+1377 TATGPVIYRFRGDDA
-1392 SDAVDQARG
+1392 SDAVEQARG

-1432 PSAPAGDRFAY
+1432 PGAPGADRFAY
-1443 DTNSNPEGNYVIRR
+1443 DTNSNPNGNYVIRR
-1457 RDGMGDNGTGPVI
+1457 RDGTGNDGVGPVI

-1498 VWLAHA
+1498 TWLAHA

-1515 PPGAINDM
+1515 PPTTNDM
-1523 TTPWTVWNINDPSF
+1523 TTPWTVWNINDPTF

-1625 ILYQFQADSNQQA
+1625 ILYQFQADSNPQA
-1638 FRVAGQYSNSL
+1638 FEVARQYASSL

-1674 FPDGIPPAG
+1674 FPDGIPPA
-1683 DANEDRTSTTGYWVV
+1683 ANADEDRTSDTGYWVV

-1733 YMLGRDSIFYIR
+1733 YMLGRDAIFYVR
-1745 PGDDVDVSDAR
+1745 PGDDIDVSDAR

-1769 SQTLEPSDPEGN
+1769 PQTLEPSDPEGN

-1933 STPQGPDLVQQLDLS
+1933 PTPQGPDLVQQLDLS

-1990 QRTTGFDDPI
+1990 LRTTGFDDPI